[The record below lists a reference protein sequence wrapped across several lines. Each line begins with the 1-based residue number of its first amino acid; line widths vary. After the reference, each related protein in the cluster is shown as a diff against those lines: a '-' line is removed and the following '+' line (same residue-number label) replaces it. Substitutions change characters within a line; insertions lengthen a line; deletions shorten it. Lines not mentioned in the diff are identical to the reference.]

1 MEAVLYIGVLAV
13 GLFLLAK
20 GSDVF
25 IDGAAAIATATGAS
39 EHTIGLT
46 LVAFATSL
54 PELAVSSIAAF
65 QGEAGISIGNIVGS
79 NITNIC
85 LILGV
90 SALIMPLCASRE
102 TRRDSLFMLGV
113 TLLLLASLLL
123 DNRIDIY
130 DGAVYLAIYGGFVYY
145 WWRTHRRERC
155 QELPD
160 VDQDG
165 LLKNGALLVVGAGAV
180 VGGAWLTV
188 ISGVEIA
195 TLLGASPAIIGLSMV
210 AFGTS
215 LPELA
220 SSVAAA
226 LKQKHGIAVGNVIG
240 SNIINI
246 LLALGVSGV
255 IRPIAA
261 EKTIFLALMLPYLL
275 LVSLVLTGF
284 ARRRMRTWH
293 GLVLLVL
300 YGAFIVLLILYET
313 VLA

>member
-1 MEAVLYIGVLAV
+1 MDAILYVGALAV

-20 GSDVF
+20 GSDLF
-25 IDGAAAIATATGAS
+25 IDGAAAVAAATGAS

-54 PELAVSSIAAF
+54 PELAVSSLAAF

-90 SALIMPLCASRE
+90 SALLMPLYASRR
-102 TRRDSLFMLGV
+102 TRRDSLFMLAV
-113 TLLLLASLLL
+113 TLLLLGSLVL
-123 DNRIDIY
+123 DGRIDIY
-130 DGAVYLAIYGGFVYY
+130 DGVIYLAIYGAFLYY
-145 WWRTHRRERC
+145 WWRTHRRERSL
-155 QELPD
+155 EVPE
-160 VDQDG
+160 VDGGD
-165 LLKNGALLVVGAGAV
+165 LLKNGVLLVGGAIAV

-188 ISGVEIA
+188 TGGVEIA
-195 TLLGASPAIIGLSMV
+195 TLLGASPAVIGLSMI

-240 SNIINI
+240 SNVINI

-255 IRPIAA
+255 IRPVVA
-261 EKTIFLALMLPYLL
+261 EETIFLALMLPFLL
-275 LVSLVLTGF
+275 LVSLLLVGF
-284 ARRRMRTWH
+284 ARKRMRTWH
-293 GLVLLVL
+293 GAVLLAF
-300 YGAFIVLLILYET
+300 YGAFIGLLVLSEI
-313 VLA
+313 V